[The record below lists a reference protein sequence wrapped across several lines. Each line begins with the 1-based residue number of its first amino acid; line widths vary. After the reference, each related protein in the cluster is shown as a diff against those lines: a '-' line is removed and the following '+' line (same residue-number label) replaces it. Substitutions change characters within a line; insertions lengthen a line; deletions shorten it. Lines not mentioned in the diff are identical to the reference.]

1 MILRKKCLS
10 LFLSLS
16 LVLPNLAPIYSYAEE
31 ATSIN
36 REEQKIKS
44 ENSQKE
50 KVSKQLDEKFDL
62 NDVAGDY
69 AAEQINKYKLQDNFE
84 YAVKEVLNYYYD
96 EDKKDEI
103 SSFENTIDS
112 RANNLIKDYKEA
124 SQERSEDDSDLGYK
138 SGQVI
143 VEFKS
148 NIDKNLKEDVANN
161 LDGKIKEL
169 QNGDI
174 GVIDISNSDTID
186 KALENYEDNYFIESV
201 QPNFVYKSQ
210 SSKTS
215 NTTSTNDK
223 YSSRQYYLEKLKI
236 YDAWDY
242 LKDFKTSKVKVAVID
257 TGLDVNHKDIK
268 DNLYLGVD
276 AENNYTELTRDH
288 WHHGTHVSGI
298 IAASTN
304 NSIGVAG
311 IGNNMVDLMAINV
324 FFGEG
329 SDTEAYTTDI
339 IKGYNYAVKNGA
351 KVINMS
357 LGRLVDDNDYDDIDK
372 QYDSILEKAINE
384 AYDKGIVTVCAAG
397 NESSSMKSYPSDFEA
412 CISVINIDKSN
423 QKAYDSNYG
432 TKKDISA
439 YGVDIYS
446 TVPGDKYRYESGTSM
461 AAPIVSGIV
470 ALMKSKCPNASV
482 DDIKSALYSSA
493 DDIGKKGKDVYTGY
507 GRVNAL
513 KAVKAVNNLKTSMK
527 KPTINTLKASDTYI
541 TGTASKGADI
551 RVYNSKGSV
560 IARGVASTSTGKYK
574 IKIAKQTSGTTV
586 KVVALK
592 PGYYSKQATKIVSKA
607 ALKKFSSSLT
617 AKSNIYSTT
626 TKITGTGAKGATIR
640 AYVKGKQ
647 IGKSTTVNSSGKYT
661 LTIPKQKKKTVIT
674 IKMSKSGYSTKS
686 ITRTVK

>member
-1 MILRKKCLS
+1 M
-10 LFLSLS
+10 
-16 LVLPNLAPIYSYAEE
+16 E
-31 ATSIN
+31 
-36 REEQKIKS
+36 
-44 ENSQKE
+44 
-50 KVSKQLDEKFDL
+50 
-62 NDVAGDY
+62 
-69 AAEQINKYKLQDNFE
+69 
-84 YAVKEVLNYYYD
+84 
-96 EDKKDEI
+96 
-103 SSFENTIDS
+103 
-112 RANNLIKDYKEA
+112 
-124 SQERSEDDSDLGYK
+124 
-138 SGQVI
+138 
-143 VEFKS
+143 
-148 NIDKNLKEDVANN
+148 
-161 LDGKIKEL
+161 
-169 QNGDI
+169 
-174 GVIDISNSDTID
+174 
-186 KALENYEDNYFIESV
+186 
-201 QPNFVYKSQ
+201 
-210 SSKTS
+210 
-215 NTTSTNDK
+215 
-223 YSSRQYYLEKLKI
+223 
-236 YDAWDY
+236 
-242 LKDFKTSKVKVAVID
+242 
-257 TGLDVNHKDIK
+257 DIK

-276 AENNYTELTRDH
+276 AENNYAELTRDH

-541 TGTASKGADI
+541 TGTASNGSDI

-574 IKIAKQTSGTTV
+574 IKIAKQTAGTTV